1 MTDHVY
7 RKYPDHAEAIQTL
20 RNKDT
25 DFSEICDDYEEMSTW
40 LAAQNHSLDPHS
52 EECIQAQEIIRNLED
67 EIIKKLEEN
76 Q

>member
-7 RKYPDHAEAIQTL
+7 RKYPDHSDAIRAL

-25 DFSEICDDYEEMSTW
+25 DFGEICDDYEEMSTW
-40 LAAQNHSLDPHS
+40 MAAQYRSIDPHS
-52 EECIQAQEIIRNLED
+52 EECVQAQEIIRGLED
-67 EIIKKLEEN
+67 EIMKKLEEN